1 MGMMQTASR
10 SSGQLSE
17 SQPGN
22 ETSVLRQQEPEPA
35 SLNELGNRHPRPHLE
50 PPVKNPTQ
58 LTP

>member
-22 ETSVLRQQEPEPA
+22 GTSVLRQQEPEPA
-35 SLNELGNRHPRPHLE
+35 SLNELGNRHPRPHRE
-50 PPVKNPTQ
+50 PPS
-58 LTP
+58 